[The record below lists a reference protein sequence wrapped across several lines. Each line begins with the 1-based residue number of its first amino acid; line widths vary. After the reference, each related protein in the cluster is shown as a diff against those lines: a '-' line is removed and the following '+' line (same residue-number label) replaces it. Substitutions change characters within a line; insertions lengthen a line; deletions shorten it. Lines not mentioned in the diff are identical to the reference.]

1 MAGIRDSGVPLS
13 EVADLAAYLPPE
25 SAVARATAEHW
36 PHTWELEVLRVVD
49 LRLQQLLR
57 QNAGGKGKTEPIEFP
72 WERTRRIAESRARS
86 WEMDAHQL
94 LAGDGVIV
102 GDVVSIDE
110 MRRRLG
116 WDK

>member
-1 MAGIRDSGVPLS
+1 M
-13 EVADLAAYLPPE
+13 
-25 SAVARATAEHW
+25 
-36 PHTWELEVLRVVD
+36 LRVVD

-72 WERTRRIAESRARS
+72 WERTRRIEQSRATS
-86 WEMDAHQL
+86 WEKGADEL